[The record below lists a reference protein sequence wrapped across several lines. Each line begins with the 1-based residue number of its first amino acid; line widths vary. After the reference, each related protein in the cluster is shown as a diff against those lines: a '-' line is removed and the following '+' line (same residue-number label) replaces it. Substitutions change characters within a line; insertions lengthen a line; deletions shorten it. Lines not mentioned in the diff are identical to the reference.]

1 MVRTFA
7 THKIRKTQEIS
18 SCLWD
23 FYTLPEQG
31 KEEAVKGKAAVP
43 GCWES
48 CPDTRTYRGRACY
61 ERDISCSGNVRIE
74 FKGVSHTAQ
83 VYLDGREIASHYNAY
98 TPFSAVVK
106 GLGGGKHHLKVIAD
120 NSFRPQSALHV
131 PNDYQSYGGITR
143 PVVLE
148 ELNDSYI
155 TGVHFTPVRKDGK
168 WYASVQGELENIS
181 DHFFRGKVILYLGE
195 QEIHSAV
202 VEAGPD
208 SKAAFAAKNLPC
220 GQAEEWSP
228 ENPVLYHLTAVLQ
241 DDMGN
246 DMDDWIDRVGFR
258 EIRMEGKDIL
268 LNGRKIRIKGFCRH
282 EDHPQFGCAIP
293 FQAMQQ
299 DLMLMKDMGANSV
312 RTSHYPNDELFLDL
326 CDETGFLVW
335 EENHARGLSE
345 KDMRNPNFEKQ
356 CEDCIRE

>member
-155 TGVHFTPVRKDGK
+155 TGVHFTPVRKDGNGMLRCRE
-168 WYASVQGELENIS
+168 SLRI
-181 DHFFRGKVILYLGE
+181 FRI
-195 QEIHSAV
+195 IFS
-202 VEAGPD
+202 
-208 SKAAFAAKNLPC
+208 
-220 GQAEEWSP
+220 
-228 ENPVLYHLTAVLQ
+228 
-241 DDMGN
+241 
-246 DMDDWIDRVGFR
+246 
-258 EIRMEGKDIL
+258 EG
-268 LNGRKIRIKGFCRH
+268 R
-282 EDHPQFGCAIP
+282 
-293 FQAMQQ
+293 
-299 DLMLMKDMGANSV
+299 
-312 RTSHYPNDELFLDL
+312 
-326 CDETGFLVW
+326 
-335 EENHARGLSE
+335 
-345 KDMRNPNFEKQ
+345 
-356 CEDCIRE
+356 